1 MGKKEFPYDPLTV
14 IGSYDG
20 QSVRWNAPDTLM
32 QALQQAGPHT
42 EPRLSKQESAA
53 LQEIVLDTL
62 ETLTQSE
69 TWLLNMLLFERMSL
83 RQVERLVGIPKTTIA
98 RKRDKILRKLENQ
111 LRSHP
116 LVSEYLARNI

>member
-1 MGKKEFPYDPLTV
+1 MLLSMGKREFPYDPLHPRLNPRL
-14 IGSYDG
+14 GY
-20 QSVRWNAPDTLM
+20 PDTIM

-42 EPRLSKQESAA
+42 EPSLSNEERAA

-69 TWLLNMLLFERMSL
+69 TWLLNMLLFERLSL
-83 RQVERLVGIPKTTIA
+83 RQVERLVGIPKTTVA
-98 RKRDKILRKLENQ
+98 RKRDKILRKLEHQ
-111 LRSHP
+111 LRSHA

>member
-1 MGKKEFPYDPLTV
+1 
-14 IGSYDG
+14 
-20 QSVRWNAPDTLM
+20 M

-42 EPRLSKQESAA
+42 EPSLSNEERAA

-69 TWLLNMLLFERMSL
+69 TWLLNMLLFERLSL
-83 RQVERLVGIPKTTIA
+83 RQVERLVGIPKTTVA
-98 RKRDKILRKLENQ
+98 RKRDKILRKLEHQ
-111 LRSHP
+111 LRSHA